1 MIFKKR
7 KRPWFMDPRCLR
19 CGAKEFE
26 MGPTNG
32 VVHNIKCKRCSAY
45 HRVVP
50 SRDKVEIVEP
60 EYRW

>member
-1 MIFKKR
+1 
-7 KRPWFMDPRCLR
+7 MDPRCLR